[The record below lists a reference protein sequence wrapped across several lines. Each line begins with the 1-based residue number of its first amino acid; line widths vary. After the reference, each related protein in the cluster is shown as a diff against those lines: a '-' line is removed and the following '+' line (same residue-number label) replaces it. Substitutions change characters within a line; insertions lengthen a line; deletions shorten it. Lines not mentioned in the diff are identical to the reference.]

1 MVSAPTLH
9 VVSTELV
16 VGSFATAGVAF
27 LLAGLAVYGWLNLRR
42 HLKLADNVAHFALAF
57 GLIAMPFAMKKRTGI
72 QSSPGEGVDHPLL
85 INKMFP
91 GSAAIG
97 LALGVLLTCRRLGEH
112 VGATYGAGAGKASV
126 GCRPWVSCS

>member
-27 LLAGLAVYGWLNLRR
+27 LLAGLASHGWLNLRR

-57 GLIAMPFAMKKRTGI
+57 GLIAMPFAMVTGI
-72 QSSPGEGVDHPLL
+72 QAPGRALTIRCSSTRCSLAPPPL
-85 INKMFP
+85 
-91 GSAAIG
+91 
-97 LALGVLLTCRRLGEH
+97 V
-112 VGATYGAGAGKASV
+112 
-126 GCRPWVSCS
+126 